1 MSPQLPISPGSHR
14 NKQTT
19 APNWTG
25 SSILRNVEV
34 LDHVLDLAKTACVRI
49 EMIVSRT
56 RESYLGSINGGVPQD
71 RYETDDKALEQ
82 SESLVHDIDL
92 ELQLNMSDAVLQPLE
107 ILASHVGLCYGLGCI
122 SSNMLEA
129 HVGYRRRSSQ
139 EVQGIKRVGCSCSSK
154 GH

>member
-1 MSPQLPISPGSHR
+1 M
-14 NKQTT
+14 
-19 APNWTG
+19 
-25 SSILRNVEV
+25 
-34 LDHVLDLAKTACVRI
+34 
-49 EMIVSRT
+49 
-56 RESYLGSINGGVPQD
+56 SYLGSINGGVPQN

-107 ILASHVGLCYGLGCI
+107 ILASHVGGLCYGLGCI